1 MKLYLLC
8 LSYSFLL
15 LLPSWQYRAHGEDS
29 SQNEVSKDLLKN
41 AGKKRQGRL
50 PNVGEEEIR
59 MLRRLLEMPPARLKM
74 LRKTIERMENY
85 SEEER
90 EEMKKKLAKFQS
102 SSSGERS
109 QAMDSLLRRHA
120 LLKSH
125 WSKLSPERR
134 TTEIKKLTSMSHKER
149 RKFFDDLNRS
159 FDSESDNLKPVN

>member
-1 MKLYLLC
+1 MRLYLLY

-15 LLPSWQYRAHGEDS
+15 LLPSWQHRIHGEDS
-29 SQNEVSKDLLKN
+29 RQNGVSREFLKN
-41 AGKKRQGRL
+41 VGKKRQGR
-50 PNVGEEEIR
+50 PPKVGEEEIR
-59 MLRRLLEMPPARLKM
+59 MLRRLLEMPPARLRM

-102 SSSGERS
+102 SNSGERS

-125 WSKLSPERR
+125 WSKVSSERR
-134 TTEIKKLTSMSHKER
+134 AMEIKKLNSMSHQER
-149 RKFFDDLNRS
+149 RKFFDDLNRT
-159 FDSESDNLKPVN
+159 FDSDSYNPKQVN